1 MWRPSQVFN
10 KRAKGDAYEKVA
22 RHHLQ
27 QQGLK
32 FIAQNVNFKGGEIDL
47 IMEDG
52 AQLVFIEVR
61 FRQNNQFG
69 GAAASVAHKKQQRII
84 LAAQLYL
91 QKHFGNNPPSCR
103 FDVVAIDGEN
113 NHSQLNWLKNAFA

>member
-1 MWRPSQVFN
+1 MWSPSKVFN

-27 QQGLK
+27 KQGLA
-32 FIAQNVNFKGGEIDL
+32 FVAQNVNFKGGEIDL
-47 IMEDG
+47 IMKDE

-61 FRQNNQFG
+61 FRQIKQFG
-69 GAAASVAHKKQQRII
+69 GAAASVAFKKQQRII

-91 QKHFGNNPPSCR
+91 QKTFGNRPPSCR
-103 FDVVAIDGEN
+103 FDVVAIDGEGSN
-113 NHSQLNWLKNAFA
+113 SQITWLKNAFA

>member
-1 MWRPSQVFN
+1 MWSPSKVFN

-27 QQGLK
+27 KQGLA
-32 FIAQNVNFKGGEIDL
+32 FVAQNVNFKGGEIDL
-47 IMEDG
+47 IMKDE

-61 FRQNNQFG
+61 FRQNKQFG
-69 GAAASVAHKKQQRII
+69 GAAASVASKKQQRII

-91 QKHFGNNPPSCR
+91 QKTFGNRPPSCR
-103 FDVVAIDGEN
+103 FDVVAIDGEGPN
-113 NHSQLNWLKNAFA
+113 SQITWLKNAFA

>member
-1 MWRPSQVFN
+1 MWRPSQVFS
-10 KRAKGDAYEKVA
+10 KRETGDAYEKMA
-22 RHHLQ
+22 KHHLQ
-27 QQGLK
+27 KQGLK

-61 FRQNNQFG
+61 FRQNKQFG

-91 QKHFGNNPPSCR
+91 QKHFGNRPPSCR
-103 FDVVAIDGEN
+103 FDVVAFDGKKGD
-113 NHSQLNWLKNAFA
+113 SQLTWLKNAFA

>member
-32 FIAQNVNFKGGEIDL
+32 FVAQNVNYKGGEIDL
-47 IMEDG
+47 IMKDG
-52 AQLVFIEVR
+52 VQLVFIEVR
-61 FRQNNQFG
+61 FRRSKQFG
-69 GAAASVAHKKQQRII
+69 GAAASVAYKKQQRII

-91 QKHFGNNPPSCR
+91 QKQFGNHPPSCR
-103 FDVVAIDGEN
+103 FDVVAIDGEEN
-113 NHSQLNWLKNAFA
+113 DSQLTWLKNAFA